1 MLDATNPTAISYL
14 WQDSSTTPIFN
25 VTQSG
30 TYFVTVQDS
39 CNIISDT
46 INVIITDDVPT
57 LDLGQNIE
65 ICIGETTSIDVTTID
80 ANTYV
85 WNNGSTN
92 PMLTI
97 NMEGQYSVIATN
109 DCGSS
114 QDSILVNFI
123 DCNCYV
129 IVPNTFSPDDNQN
142 STFYPMT
149 EGICNFTNY
158 KLMIFNRWGNKVF
171 ETNDIL
177 MQWDGIYDNEIQP
190 QDTYTWIIDYGLDS
204 GFKDIL
210 KGSVLLIR

>member
-1 MLDATNPTAISYL
+1 MIDNSY
-14 WQDSSTTPIFN
+14 I
-25 VTQSG
+25 
-30 TYFVTVQDS
+30 
-39 CNIISDT
+39 
-46 INVIITDDVPT
+46 
-57 LDLGQNIE
+57 
-65 ICIGETTSIDVTTID
+65 
-80 ANTYV
+80 
-85 WNNGSTN
+85 
-92 PMLTI
+92 
-97 NMEGQYSVIATN
+97 EGQ
-109 DCGSS
+109 
-114 QDSILVNFI
+114 L
-123 DCNCYV
+123 
-129 IVPNTFSPDDNQN
+129 PDDNQN